1 MNRST
6 LKRIKES
13 IAYFRCIARD
23 PRTPRASRYLL
34 LAALAYLA
42 SPIDLIPDFIPVLGH
57 LDDVIIVPALIWVA
71 LLLVPI
77 EVKDDADIDNAI
89 DDLLGQFSAME
100 ESKHGKLE

>member
-1 MNRST
+1 MTRSL

-13 IAYFRCIARD
+13 IAYFRCIVGD

-57 LDDVIIVPALIWVA
+57 LDDVIIVPALIWAA
-71 LLLVPI
+71 LLLVPS
-77 EVKDDADIDNAI
+77 EVKEDARA
-89 DDLLGQFSAME
+89 SSVVAR
-100 ESKHGKLE
+100 